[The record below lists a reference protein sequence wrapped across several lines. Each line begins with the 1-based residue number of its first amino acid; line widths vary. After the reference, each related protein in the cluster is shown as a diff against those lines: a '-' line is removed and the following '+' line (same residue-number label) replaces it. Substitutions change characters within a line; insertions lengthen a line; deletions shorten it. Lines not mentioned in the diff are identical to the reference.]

1 MTEQPILIDETAL
14 GGFMAEAFERS
25 GLSPAHARQVAQSMI
40 MADLRGVGTHG
51 VIRSGGYIERF
62 RTGLVNPRPE
72 PRLASTY
79 PWAVAM
85 DADNAMGAVA
95 ANLAMD
101 VVLSRAERLGVGG
114 ATVKRSNHFGAASV
128 YALQA
133 VEAGCIGIVLS
144 PASRSLA
151 PFGSMEPMF
160 GTNPIAVAI
169 PAGRHH
175 PWVLDMATSIAAR
188 GHIRVAA
195 RRGEPIP
202 EGWALDAEGRPTTD
216 AAAALKGVM
225 LPFSGP
231 KGSALAMMV
240 DVLGGV
246 LSGSAFAGEIRDM
259 TQDFTAPQDVG
270 HFFLALK
277 VDAFMPEAEFAARME
292 EEIRRLKALRPA
304 AGFDEVCYPGER
316 EARLAE
322 RRRAE
327 GIPIPPETMKVLSE
341 VADRIGVALPAALLD
356 GTPGAS
362 GS

>member
-1 MTEQPILIDETAL
+1 MTEQPTLIDEAAL
-14 GGFMAEAFERS
+14 SGFMAEAFERS
-25 GLSPAHARQVAQSMI
+25 GLSEAHARQVAHSMI
-40 MADLRGVGTHG
+40 AANLRGVDTHG

-62 RTGLVNPRPE
+62 RTGLVNPHPE
-72 PRLASTY
+72 VRLASTY
-79 PWAVAM
+79 PWAVAI

-95 ANLAMD
+95 ANLAMNE
-101 VVLSRAERLGVGG
+101 VLSRAETLGVGG
-114 ATVKRSNHFGAASV
+114 ATVKHSNHFGAASL
-128 YALQA
+128 YALRA
-133 VEAGCIGIVLS
+133 VEVGCIGLVLS

-175 PWVLDMATSIAAR
+175 PWAMDMATSIAAR

-216 AAAALKGVM
+216 AEAALKGVM

-240 DVLGGV
+240 DILGGV

-259 TQDFTAPQDVG
+259 TQDFTSPQDVG

-277 VDAFMPEAEFAARME
+277 VDAFMPETEFAARME

-327 GIPIPPETMKVLSE
+327 GIPIPPETMKVLRA
-341 VADRIGVALPAALLD
+341 VAEETGAELPTVLSK
-356 GTPGAS
+356 GRPGAPS
-362 GS
+362 L